1 MALRIFKISE
11 YNHLAET
18 RQFESV
24 CQMLKE
30 QYEHSTEEC
39 IIIGNYNIE
48 GVELD
53 ALLITSGGYRILEFK
68 NWGGTIVAR
77 ENGAWTSRELIIEGG
92 TREKTPYEQ
101 IRLNKS
107 RVTKG
112 LGKLLGAQPQMI
124 SAAIIFWQDAEIDTS
139 GLSDTVK
146 SWLTVCDNRHLS
158 CILEGLDTKT
168 IADVGLIPR
177 KLRIEEF
184 STESDHAQKVPIN
197 ETYEPEAST
206 NLFDEIEGAIAQR
219 PDMRTGYTI
228 LKDYGALSTKER
240 DFLDKNTNLGTI
252 VYNGLL
258 AGKCGDTNDSGA
270 VTSEDATKIL
280 VDYADALVNDKTIR
294 VYDYPYG
301 DANRDNKVS
310 SEDATV
316 ILIEYAKALV
326 DDKTISYVEIK

>member
-124 SAAIIFWQDAEIDTS
+124 SAAIIFWQDAEIDTT

-146 SWLTVCDNRHLS
+146 TWLTVCDNRHLS

-206 NLFDEIEGAIAQR
+206 NLFDEIEA
-219 PDMRTGYTI
+219 P
-228 LKDYGALSTKER
+228 LPR
-240 DFLDKNTNLGTI
+240 DLTI
-252 VYNGLL
+252 VRCIMG
-258 AGKCGDTNDSGA
+258 
-270 VTSEDATKIL
+270 
-280 VDYADALVNDKTIR
+280 
-294 VYDYPYG
+294 
-301 DANRDNKVS
+301 
-310 SEDATV
+310 
-316 ILIEYAKALV
+316 
-326 DDKTISYVEIK
+326 